1 MNNTIKYLRQIA
13 DHMSKAADHLADA
26 AHLQSM
32 LDDGPPAEVWQGRVD
47 AEVTAKLAER
57 IAELDA
63 ELARAIYR
71 EPTPWRERI
80 ADDHGLDPCELADV
94 EPMETIGDDAA
105 IGDAGPM
112 VVDAAVWREPVEPT
126 GERHPNIGA
135 ALDRCRDVLGWDP
148 DTLSSV
154 DACSAIAELMTFD
167 ELDSAEAL
175 EKLRGDMTPRKASR
189 STVLAAIAKRR
200 AELEAAGVQS

>member
-13 DHMSKAADHLADA
+13 AHMTKAADHLADA
-26 AHLQSM
+26 ANLQSM
-32 LDDGPPAEVWQGRVD
+32 LEDGPPSEVWQARVD
-47 AEVTAKLAER
+47 AEACERAKHKLR
-57 IAELDA
+57 RD
-63 ELARAIYR
+63 
-71 EPTPWRERI
+71 
-80 ADDHGLDPCELADV
+80 LADASAEPNRSESGKVVVGHLGGRLYLSEREADELGV
-94 EPMETIGDDAA
+94 EPMETIGD
-105 IGDAGPM
+105 
-112 VVDAAVWREPVEPT
+112 VVVEPA
-126 GERHPNIGA
+126 GEKHPTIGT